1 MNTFLSQS
9 FCQGLAPA
17 EVLLEKN
24 HALLWSISAV
34 LHLLSPSPC
43 PPPCR
48 RTEVGLCNLG
58 VFAEYGDI
66 PWGVVTGPGTHKVL
80 PLLTLPPV
88 VFPIA
93 FPWLLFPEQFIFCLF
108 ICSLL
113 ALSLQM
119 CRVCAEYNLFNR
131 KRVPEAE
138 ATDFSRALGRPNS
151 ATVATGLQKPLL
163 FIYLFYSSFSFPGCI
178 NLQRILSHVV
188 KLVWPEELILPKT
201 SLSLSHVW
209 LFRKA
214 WSKSRRVFFRNSRPS
229 AEKGTLFTQIRG
241 PQSCW
246 GLQIHCLWSF
256 PYVS

>member
-1 MNTFLSQS
+1 MPCSGASRQWCTF
-9 FCQGLAPA
+9 PA
-17 EVLLEKN
+17 RLRVPHLVGEQEWVCVT
-24 HALLWSISAV
+24 WV
-34 LHLLSPSPC
+34 HLLSKEMFS
-43 PPPCR
+43 
-48 RTEVGLCNLG
+48 
-58 VFAEYGDI
+58 
-66 PWGVVTGPGTHKVL
+66 WGVVTGPGTHKVL
-80 PLLTLPPV
+80 PLLTLQPV

-119 CRVCAEYNLFNR
+119 CCVCAEYNRFNR
-131 KRVPEAE
+131 KRVPGAE

-151 ATVATGLQKPLL
+151 AVVPTGLQKPLL

-229 AEKGTLFTQIRG
+229 AEEGTLFTQIRG

-246 GLQIHCLWSF
+246 DLQIHCLWSF